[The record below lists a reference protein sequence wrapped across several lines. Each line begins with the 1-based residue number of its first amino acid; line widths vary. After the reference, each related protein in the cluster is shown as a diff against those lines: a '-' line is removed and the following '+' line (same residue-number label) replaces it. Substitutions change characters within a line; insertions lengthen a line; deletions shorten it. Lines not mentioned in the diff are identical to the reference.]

1 MNRQEYNRKIH
12 GIIGSLIEQY
22 PDWRY
27 TQILQFIGINKIDV
41 TDGEPYIR
49 DNFYEEPEVTL
60 SKVKER
66 LSELKNNLDER
77 KK

>member
-12 GIIGSLIEQY
+12 SIIGSLIEQY

-41 TDGEPYIR
+41 TDGEPYIQ

-66 LSELKNNLDER
+66 LSELKR
-77 KK
+77 K

>member
-12 GIIGSLIEQY
+12 SIIGSLIEQY
-22 PDWRY
+22 HDWRY

-49 DNFYEEPEVTL
+49 DNFYEEPDVTL

-66 LSELKNNLDER
+66 LRELK
-77 KK
+77 K

>member
-12 GIIGSLIEQY
+12 SIIGSLIEQY

-49 DNFYEEPEVTL
+49 DNFYE
-60 SKVKER
+60 
-66 LSELKNNLDER
+66 
-77 KK
+77 